1 MKATRIRRAGWRS
14 TLVVVGGIAL
24 LLSASGVGGATG
36 TKTPRVS
43 VKSGGS
49 LTYALDENIPGFNIN
64 TTADSEFVLQEV
76 MNLVWPQVFIV
87 NAKLQPILNTQ
98 LVTSAKQT
106 STSPQT
112 IVYTINP
119 AAKWSDGS
127 PIDAEDFIYNY
138 AAQSGLSKYT
148 DITKKPFDDA
158 SNTGYSQMKSVT
170 GSAPAGGA
178 ACTSA
183 TIPGIGTIACA
194 NGKTVTVVYS
204 TPFADWRS
212 LFGDLVPAHVAAKVG
227 WNTGFQ
233 NWQNVLSGSWYTFS
247 KYTANQFLVLKKN
260 PKYWSKPGVLNTITF
275 QIFNGDDQVVSAMQN
290 NEVQVINPLEVSLTA
305 VQQADKLTGVDQ
317 SLIGGLE
324 FQHIDFNESDPY
336 LAIKGVR
343 QALAYAI
350 DRKQIVQRTVGEY
363 DKKITPLDSRVLVP
377 GQTGFKAN
385 GAAYDTV
392 NDAKAKSLLTA
403 AGMTLGSDGYFHPKT
418 GPQAGKDLTFTIQS
432 TSGDELRSNIEE
444 LVQAD
449 LQKVGVKLI
458 IHNEDAATLFG
469 TTLPQGQYQITLFA
483 WVATPFISGNL
494 SIYCSYTKGAA
505 CGQNWVHYK
514 NPAVDTLM
522 NAGATATSTGTET
535 KDFNAADKILWND
548 MVTLPLFQAPVL
560 TVWSKSYGN
569 IVPNPSSV
577 GITWNA
583 QTWGVKAS

>member
-1 MKATRIRRAGWRS
+1 VKATRIRRAGWRS

-183 TIPGIGTIACA
+183 TIPGIGTFACA

-233 NWQNVLSGSWYTFS
+233 NWKNVLSGSWYTFS